1 MTLSLAIAL
10 NLLLD
15 TAMIGGLAYVM
26 SRAGR
31 LAPHSSTTSGAHPA
45 LVAVAPPAHGY
56 GPAFTGSS
64 REPIAA

>member
-15 TAMIGGLAYVM
+15 AAMIGGLAYVM

-31 LAPHSSTTSGAHPA
+31 LAPHSSTTSSAHPA
-45 LVAVAPPAHGY
+45 LVAVAPPAHGHR
-56 GPAFTGSS
+56 PASHESG

>member
-15 TAMIGGLAYVM
+15 AVMIGGLAYVM

-31 LAPHSSTTSGAHPA
+31 LAPHSSTTSSAHLA
-45 LVAVAPPAHGY
+45 LVAVAPPAPGH
-56 GPAFTGSS
+56 GPASAGSG